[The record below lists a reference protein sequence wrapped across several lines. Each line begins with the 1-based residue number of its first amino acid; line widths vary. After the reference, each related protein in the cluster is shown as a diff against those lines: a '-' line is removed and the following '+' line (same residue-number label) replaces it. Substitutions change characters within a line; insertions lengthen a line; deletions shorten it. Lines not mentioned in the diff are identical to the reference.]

1 MRNNDRNELYQNY
14 QRNLIKAT
22 VATNVGINN
31 PDRIVK
37 MYGASANRVELLTR
51 LRKYSK
57 FTIVWYI
64 TFFLLGLVCLAISP
78 SSWFFVIDLYVVMIN
93 IDLVA
98 RGKLIGMYIGVFE
111 CALYSINAI
120 STGLWGEVIKSLCIC
135 VPLNIVSIVNW
146 TKSIKKQK
154 LEKFSSKEDEDI
166 IVNKLSV
173 KEIFMFSGIGIAVAC
188 ACYCLLKFI
197 LPLIVINGKPIEQST
212 ALELGTISLAISII
226 GKIFT
231 ARKNMES
238 WVLCITNDIICL
250 LMWGQS
256 IIVGGFDVSQISM
269 IVYYLACFTNDVYA
283 YSLWKSMYRK
293 IAVNGGKLLAMRKV
307 NIRRIIKLKR
317 QFRNLHWD
325 KKVDMEKNS

>member
-1 MRNNDRNELYQNY
+1 MKNSGKSELYQNY

-31 PDRIVK
+31 PERIVK
-37 MYGASANRVELLTR
+37 MYGAGANRVELLTR

-57 FTIVWYI
+57 FTIYWYSI
-64 TFFLLGLVCLAISP
+64 FILLGLVCLIISP
-78 SSWFFVIDLYVVMIN
+78 SSWFYVLDLYVVMLN

-98 RGKLIGMYIGVFE
+98 RGKLIGMYIGIFE
-111 CALYSINAI
+111 CFLYSFNAI
-120 STGLWGEVIKSLCIC
+120 QTGLWGEVIKMLCIC
-135 VPLNIVSIVNW
+135 VPLNVVSIINW
-146 TKSIKKQK
+146 TKTLKKQK
-154 LEKFSSKEDEDI
+154 YERYSSKEDDDI
-166 IVNKLSV
+166 VVNKLS
-173 KEIFMFSGIGIAVAC
+173 KKGYLSFG
-188 ACYCLLKFI
+188 LLFIVVGLASYSLLRFI
-197 LPLIVINGKPIEQST
+197 LPLIGITQET
-212 ALELGTISLAISII
+212 ALELGAISLTISILS
-226 GKIFT
+226 KILT

-238 WVLCITNDIICL
+238 WMLCIINDIICL
-250 LMWGQS
+250 LMWAQS
-256 IIVGGFDVSQISM
+256 ILTSGFDLSQISM
-269 IVYYLACFTNDVYA
+269 IVYYLACFTNDLYA

>member
-1 MRNNDRNELYQNY
+1 MRNNSGRSEIYQNY

-31 PDRIVK
+31 PERVVR

-51 LRKYSK
+51 LRKYSR
-57 FTIVWYI
+57 FTITWYI
-64 TFFLLGLVCLAISP
+64 TFFLLGLICLAISP
-78 SSWFFVIDLYVVMIN
+78 SSWFFVLDLYVVMVN

-98 RGKLIGMYIGVFE
+98 RGKLLGMYIGIIE
-111 CALYSINAI
+111 CFLYSINAI
-120 STGLWGEVIKSLCIC
+120 NSGLWGEVIKMLCIC
-135 VPLNIVSIVNW
+135 VPLNVVSIINW
-146 TKSIKKQK
+146 TKSLRKQK
-154 LEKFSSKEDEDI
+154 YERYSSKDEEDI
-166 IVNKLSV
+166 IVRRLSKLEIV
-173 KEIFMFSGIGIAVAC
+173 KFSFIGIIVAVG
-188 ACYCLLKFI
+188 CYILLKYI
-197 LPLIVINGKPIEQST
+197 LPLINIHQNT
-212 ALELGTISLAISII
+212 ALELGAISLAISII
-226 GKIFT
+226 GKILT

-238 WVLCITNDIICL
+238 WVLSIVNALICL
-250 LMWGQS
+250 FMWAQS

-269 IVYYLACFTNDVYA
+269 IVYYLACFTNDLYA

-317 QFRNLHWD
+317 QLNNLHWN

>member
-1 MRNNDRNELYQNY
+1 MRNNSRSEIYQNY

-31 PDRIVK
+31 TDRIVK

-78 SSWFFVIDLYVVMIN
+78 KSWFFVLDLYVVMIN

-98 RGKLIGMYIGVFE
+98 RGKLVGMYIGIFE
-111 CALYSINAI
+111 CFLYSFNAI
-120 STGLWGEVIKSLCIC
+120 QSGLWGEVIKNLAIC
-135 VPLNIVSIVNW
+135 VPLNIVTIVNW
-146 TKSIKKQK
+146 TRSLRKQK
-154 LEKFSSKEDEDI
+154 YERFSSKDEEEI
-166 IVNKLSV
+166 IVRKLS
-173 KEIFMFSGIGIAVAC
+173 KLEIFKFSIIGLFIFGAC
-188 ACYCLLKFI
+188 FVLLKYI
-197 LPLIVINGKPIEQST
+197 LPLIGIVQEK
-212 ALELGTISLAISII
+212 ALILGALSLAITIVS
-226 GKIFT
+226 KILT
-231 ARKNMES
+231 SRKNMEA
-238 WVLCITNDIICL
+238 WILCIAGAIICL
-250 LMWGQS
+250 LMWGES
-256 IIVGGFDVSQISM
+256 IITGGFDLSQTSM

-317 QFRNLHWD
+317 QFRSLHWD
-325 KKVDMEKNS
+325 KKVDMSKNS

>member
-1 MRNNDRNELYQNY
+1 MRSNGRSDLYQNY

-31 PDRIVK
+31 TEKIVK
-37 MYGASANRVELLTR
+37 IYGASANRVELLTR

-78 SSWFFVIDLYVVMIN
+78 SSWFYVLDLYVVMVN

-98 RGKLIGMYIGVFE
+98 RGKLIGMYIGIFE
-111 CALYSINAI
+111 CFLYSFNAI
-120 STGLWGEVIKSLCIC
+120 QSGLWGEVIKNLAIC
-135 VPLNIVSIVNW
+135 VPLNIVSIINW
-146 TKSIKKQK
+146 TKSLRKQK
-154 LEKFSSKEDEDI
+154 YERFSSKKEDEDI
-166 IVNKLSV
+166 IVRKLTKLEIV
-173 KEIFMFSGIGIAVAC
+173 KYSIIGLFVC
-188 ACYCLLKFI
+188 AGCYGLLRYV
-197 LPLIVINGKPIEQST
+197 LPLIGIKQDT
-212 ALELGTISLAISII
+212 ALVLGSISLAITIISKILTSKKYMETWILSIT
-226 GKIFT
+226 G
-231 ARKNMES
+231 S
-238 WVLCITNDIICL
+238 IICL
-250 LMWGQS
+250 LMWGES
-256 IIVGGFDVSQISM
+256 IISGGFNLSQISM

-317 QFRNLHWD
+317 QFRSLHWD
-325 KKVDMEKNS
+325 KKVDMNKNS